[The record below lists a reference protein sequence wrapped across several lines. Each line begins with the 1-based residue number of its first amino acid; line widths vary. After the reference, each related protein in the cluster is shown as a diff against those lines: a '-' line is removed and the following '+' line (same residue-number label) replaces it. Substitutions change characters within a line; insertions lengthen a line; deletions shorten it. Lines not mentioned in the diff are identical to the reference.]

1 MATDCALDLSEL
13 SLPYQNPSG
22 ARKINDRQ
30 VQKITYIQN
39 KGQYKGKPTSQKNFP
54 PQHWLRNTSNC
65 HLYWLAL
72 D

>member
-1 MATDCALDLSEL
+1 MATDCVLDLSEL

-39 KGQYKGKPTSQKNFP
+39 KGQCKGKPKSQKNFP
-54 PQHWLRNTSNC
+54 PQH
-65 HLYWLAL
+65 
-72 D
+72 